1 MLRPPQCE
9 RAPRV
14 IRSVESQLLDL
25 GLDERDVLGLVHSVS
40 AVVDHDDLDLVPVL
54 NHLELLQVLGKLG
67 ATAREQKGSINRV
80 SCRLSVPLAR
90 DENGCSR
97 FSLP

>member
-1 MLRPPQCE
+1 MRPPQGA
-9 RAPRV
+9 RGPSRV

-67 ATAREQKGSINRV
+67 ATARKQKGSINRV

-90 DENGCSR
+90 EENGCSR